1 MNARRQSPV
10 HLAVDQNKDLLLTDR
25 GDDYTDVLALI
36 KCHQSRRSAAFP
48 LHYVMENAW
57 FGSQLAFLWRSLQH
71 LDKIQV

>member
-48 LHYVMENAW
+48 LHYVMENA
-57 FGSQLAFLWRSLQH
+57 
-71 LDKIQV
+71 

>member
-1 MNARRQSPV
+1 MNAGRQSPV
-10 HLAVDQNKDLLLTDR
+10 HLAVDQNQDLLLTDR
-25 GDDYTDVLALI
+25 GDDYTDVVALI

-57 FGSQLAFLWRSLQH
+57 FGSQLTFLWRFLQH